1 MPSWAASAITIPLLT
16 VGLLLSGCSA
26 ESGGSARSTH
36 PVTIRIT
43 EKDGRI
49 DPSGDTVEVDQGQDI
64 TLVVSS
70 DAEDEIHVHSEPEHE
85 FPITGRGVQRIT
97 FSIDS
102 PGTYEVESHELDV
115 VIVKLQVS

>member
-1 MPSWAASAITIPLLT
+1 MPSLAPSALTTPLLT

-26 ESGGSARSTH
+26 ESAGSDRNTD
-36 PVTIRIT
+36 PVTIKIT

-49 DPSGDTVEVDQGQDI
+49 DPSGDTVNVDQGQDI

-85 FPITGRGVQRIT
+85 FPIAGRGVQRIT

-102 PGTYEVESHELDV
+102 PGTYEVESHELNV

>member
-1 MPSWAASAITIPLLT
+1 MRSPAAAALT
-16 VGLLLSGCSA
+16 AVLTGGLLLTGCSSD
-26 ESGGSARSTH
+26 SGGSSASTD
-36 PVTIRIT
+36 PVTIEIT
-43 EKDGRI
+43 EKDGQI
-49 DPSGDTVEVDQGQDI
+49 DPSGDTVEVEQGQDI

-70 DAEDEIHVHSEPEHE
+70 DAEDEIHVHSEPEQE
-85 FPITGRGVQRIT
+85 FPISARGVQRIT